1 MKEEIATTIAGLPLA
16 NLIVL
21 GIIILCVLGFFV
33 YLAKH
38 FGVIQIGTFSIR
50 KEQEGQ
56 TTMYNMNE
64 ENKDADDYLQQKLRQ
79 MTNTLRQRIVNMFAS
94 YTACAMTKRSLSSCL
109 RYPLYES
116 IGNNHFTKEL
126 MNERYEK
133 YRLRILDLLKDEY
146 VDLCSNSGETE
157 CGHNELPDWSG
168 AKQTVEQFLDMW
180 LLETANLV
188 QDCARMKLETYD
200 RYLPIYQ
207 ENKDTY
213 RATIVSACVEK
224 NKHYIDSLERLTEHL
239 LHDIRDREKTL
250 PGEV

>member
-1 MKEEIATTIAGLPLA
+1 MKELIAEAFAGIPLPNLVVLA
-16 NLIVL
+16 FIIV
-21 GIIILCVLGFFV
+21 CVLVFFT

-64 ENKDADDYLQQKLRQ
+64 EIKDADDFVQQKLRQ
-79 MTNTLRQRIVNMFAS
+79 MTNTLRQRIVNMFS
-94 YTACAMTKRSLSSCL
+94 TYTACSMTRRSLSSSL

-126 MNERYEK
+126 MSERYEK

-146 VDLCSNSGETE
+146 VDICSKSGVTE
-157 CGHNELPDWSG
+157 CGHNELPDWPG
-168 AKQTVEQFLDMW
+168 AKASIEQFLDMW

-188 QDCARMKLETYD
+188 QDCAKMKLDTYGK
-200 RYLPIYQ
+200 YLPIY
-207 ENKDTY
+207 ESNKDTY
-213 RATIVSACVEK
+213 RAGIVKACITK
-224 NKHYIDSLERLTEHL
+224 NQHYIDSLDRLTEHL
-239 LHDIRDREKTL
+239 MHDIKDREKTL